1 MTEKMPTG
9 HGGYRPGAGRKPGSK
24 PAEPS
29 ATRQS
34 SLDEYNQA
42 RAKKERH
49 LAELAEIEVAVKR
62 GELLPADAVQLHWE
76 MMAANTRGKLLSLP
90 GRLAAS
96 VMGVSTIQEAERQAM
111 ALIRE
116 ALEELAA
123 GGIPHE

>member
-1 MTEKMPTG
+1 MNEIPK
-9 HGGYRPGAGRKPGSK
+9 HGGKRAGAGRKPD
-24 PAEPS
+24 AN
-29 ATRQS
+29 RQS
-34 SLDEYNQA
+34 SLDEYNEA

-62 GELLPADAVQLHWE
+62 GELVPADLIQRHWE
-76 MMAANTRGKLLSLP
+76 TLAANTRGKLLNLP

-116 ALEELAA
+116 ALEELSQS
-123 GGIPHE
+123 GMPND